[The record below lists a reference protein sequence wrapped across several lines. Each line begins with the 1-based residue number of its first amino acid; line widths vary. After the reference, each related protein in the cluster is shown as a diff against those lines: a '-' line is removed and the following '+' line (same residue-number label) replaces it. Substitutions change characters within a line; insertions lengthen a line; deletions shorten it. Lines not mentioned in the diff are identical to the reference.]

1 MCGIFGY
8 VGPRTDAPKIV
19 FEGLKRLEYRGYD
32 SWGIAVK
39 SDKSQVTSDKLV
51 IEKHIGK
58 IGTSKLDL
66 SLITYHS
73 SLALGHTRWATHG
86 GVTVANAHPHLDC
99 TGQIAVVHNGIVEN
113 FQELKKE
120 LKAKGHKF
128 ASETDTEVIAHSI
141 EEEVKI
147 KKEQESQRVRESE
160 YVKNAVRRAFLK
172 LSGLNAVVVMID
184 GQLIAAKTGSPLVLG
199 FGRPACRQA
208 GGEFFV
214 SSDAAALLP
223 HTHDVYF
230 LEDGQIAQVTK
241 KTIEVFTLSGNK
253 VPIKIQRLNWK
264 TSEVDLGKYKYF
276 IEKEIYEQPEII
288 SKIALNSIETQA
300 FARLVNRAFGT
311 FFVACGSASY
321 AALCGTYLFS
331 KVAKRHVNYS
341 IGSEFNYLEDY
352 IHKDTLVIPISQS
365 GESIDVIEPVVRAKK
380 KGAKIAAIINV
391 LGSTLYREADF
402 NLLLPAGPEK
412 AVVATKSLTAMVA
425 TLIQIAY
432 ALVGKELTAKKI
444 LLSCAKNVQKILHGK
459 ELSKIKKLARF
470 LKEKEHVY
478 VIGRGLSYPTALEA
492 TLKLKETCYI
502 HAEGL
507 AGGELKHGPI
517 ALVDKNT
524 PCIIFAPN
532 DETYEAIISN
542 AAEVKARGGYIIGI
556 GPKNN
561 EVFDFWIQTDDL
573 AEATMIPQIV
583 ISQLLAYFIAIGKG
597 LDPDKPRN
605 LAKSVTVK

>member
-58 IGTSKLDL
+58 IGDSKIDS

-321 AALCGTYLFS
+321 AALCGTYL
-331 KVAKRHVNYS
+331 
-341 IGSEFNYLEDY
+341 L
-352 IHKDTLVIPISQS
+352 
-365 GESIDVIEPVVRAKK
+365 
-380 KGAKIAAIINV
+380 
-391 LGSTLYREADF
+391 
-402 NLLLPAGPEK
+402 
-412 AVVATKSLTAMVA
+412 
-425 TLIQIAY
+425 
-432 ALVGKELTAKKI
+432 
-444 LLSCAKNVQKILHGK
+444 
-459 ELSKIKKLARF
+459 
-470 LKEKEHVY
+470 
-478 VIGRGLSYPTALEA
+478 
-492 TLKLKETCYI
+492 
-502 HAEGL
+502 
-507 AGGELKHGPI
+507 
-517 ALVDKNT
+517 
-524 PCIIFAPN
+524 
-532 DETYEAIISN
+532 
-542 AAEVKARGGYIIGI
+542 
-556 GPKNN
+556 
-561 EVFDFWIQTDDL
+561 
-573 AEATMIPQIV
+573 
-583 ISQLLAYFIAIGKG
+583 
-597 LDPDKPRN
+597 
-605 LAKSVTVK
+605 